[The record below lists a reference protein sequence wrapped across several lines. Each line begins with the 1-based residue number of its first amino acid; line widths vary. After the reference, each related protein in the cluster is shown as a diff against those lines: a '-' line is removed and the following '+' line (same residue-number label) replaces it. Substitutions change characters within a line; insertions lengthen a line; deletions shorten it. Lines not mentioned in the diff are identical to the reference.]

1 MSGWQLADRCLS
13 LPCRLCDVPPADL
26 LLAHDAFAVLCT
38 ACNLCTRL
46 DECDKW
52 GLRVQAARQE
62 RALRR
67 DRQRQKRLKEAGIDY
82 EYQPLAEALPAKPSR
97 VTFDEE

>member
-1 MSGWQLADRCLS
+1 M
-13 LPCRLCDVPPADL
+13 
-26 LLAHDAFAVLCT
+26 
-38 ACNLCTRL
+38 
-46 DECDKW
+46 
-52 GLRVQAARQE
+52 QAARQE

-82 EYQPLAEALPAKPSR
+82 EYQPLAAALPAKPSR

>member
-1 MSGWQLADRCLS
+1 MCCLRCYCWPTMHS
-13 LPCRLCDVPPADL
+13 LCCKAYEFCPMYEEYDIC
-26 LLAHDAFAVLCT
+26 
-38 ACNLCTRL
+38 
-46 DECDKW
+46 
-52 GLRVQAARQE
+52 GLRMQAARQE

>member
-1 MSGWQLADRCLS
+1 MPLA
-13 LPCRLCDVPPADL
+13 VL
-26 LLAHDAFAVLCT
+26 LLAHDVFAVLCT
-38 ACNLCTRL
+38 WNLCLRH

-82 EYQPLAEALPAKPSR
+82 EYQPLAEALPAKPTR